1 VSDVA
6 TERPVTDPPRFFPR
20 WRTVLVALPAGAVFA
35 LLSFWYRYMDVL
47 ARGQAEPFQKKLTEE
62 FTGVFGALALFVPV
76 IWFTRYL
83 KWRKVRWPFQIAL
96 HASALGAYAVLHT
109 SLNWAGRSVLF
120 PLAGLGPYDYGH
132 MGLRYLMEL
141 GIQIPVYLI
150 CVGATLA
157 VDHRHRS
164 QLRDLQLARLE
175 AQLVRTR
182 LANLELRLHPHFLFN
197 ALNTVSA
204 TMYED
209 TDRADRLISDLSMLL
224 RRALRSGDAHEWTLD
239 EEVRNLDLYLKVL
252 GARFEDRLDV
262 VMEIEEEAVSSAV
275 PTLLLQPLVE
285 NALRHGD
292 PGGGRRAEVRVI
304 GAQVG
309 ERLRLEVSDNGPG
322 ADAPLDELAR
332 RGLGLATTL
341 RRLELLHPGDHRVD
355 ADTAPGGGFRVRL
368 DLPFRRVP
376 PDPTSAHVE
385 ALDPSPACTARE
397 PHP

>member
-1 VSDVA
+1 
-6 TERPVTDPPRFFPR
+6 
-20 WRTVLVALPAGAVFA
+20 
-35 LLSFWYRYMDVL
+35 VL
-47 ARGQAEPFQKKLTEE
+47 ARGRTEPFQQRLIEE
-62 FTGVFGALALFVPV
+62 LTGVFGALVLFVPV

-83 KWRKVRWPFQIAL
+83 RWRKVRWPFQIAL

-120 PLAGLGPYDYGH
+120 PLAGMGPYDYGH

-157 VDHRHRS
+157 VDHRRQS
-164 QLRDLQLARLE
+164 QLRDLHLARLE

-182 LANLELRLHPHFLFN
+182 LTNLELRLHPHFLFN

-209 TDRADRLISDLSMLL
+209 PDRADRLISDLALLL

-239 EEVRNLDLYLKVL
+239 EEVRNLGLYLKVL
-252 GARFEDRLDV
+252 GARFENRLNV
-262 VMEIEEEAVSSAV
+262 VLDIEEEALASAV

-292 PGGGRRAEVRVI
+292 PGGERRADVRVI
-304 GAQVG
+304 GSRVG
-309 ERLRLEVSDNGPG
+309 GRLRLEVSDNGPG
-322 ADAPLDELAR
+322 ADAPLDELAQ
-332 RGLGLATTL
+332 RGLGLSTTL

-355 ADTAPGGGFRVRL
+355 VDTAPCGGFRVRL
-368 DLPFRRVP
+368 ELPFRRQPVCPTAVP
-376 PDPTSAHVE
+376 GEVQEPFLP
-385 ALDPSPACTARE
+385 PAVRGSN
-397 PHP
+397 P